1 MTNNETG
8 PAARPEDT
16 GNARNTGN
24 TRDTDSTDSTASTAS
39 NTLVEDIQDLA
50 AAWEKLHYEYEHFHD
65 GAHDRLV
72 LDCAAKL
79 SADPG
84 GPLAYVWI
92 FGLVL
97 ALPHLSWVPGDGVE
111 DAALQAL
118 RAAEPVLSAQDC
130 GHDSHPYEIH
140 DDEEDEELAGWL
152 VDLVDETQEWYEDRP
167 RDEWRCPRNAAGF
180 ARIALHVLD
189 PGSVSDVP
197 ARLPPE
203 AHATIDTLSALL
215 EGYPKT
221 DVYDEIGEQARALRS
236 AEDPDDRAG
245 RIMVVRAVG
254 WYAISGMVR
263 RKAVLDELIEALEEA
278 LSHYPVEPCGHAW
291 DAHPLLP
298 QFAPEAA
305 RLGIELS
312 YAGGRVRHERR
323 RTEHGDDGAPLEL
336 LLCPAF
342 VAGLGQES
350 LTQLRT
356 GRDRLFGPRD
366 VSHLDA
372 EYLDED
378 GRLQIEKIAERVEYT
393 SRNEQYAD
401 DLGLW
406 AARRFEH
413 ADHARERAVLLLA
426 ADQSLQIAYPA
437 PARAVVEDVL
447 RVLRTVAAAPRP
459 ARCAH
464 DDDHPQLRYTGFR
477 HAMAHFYAPEDF
489 PTPERPEQ
497 ARSEAA
503 WTCPRFLGEVAEAAV
518 RKLQV
523 LLSE

>member
-1 MTNNETG
+1 MRRGRNLLVGRRVVTGVTNNETS
-8 PAARPEDT
+8 PAARPEGT
-16 GNARNTGN
+16 GSGNAGS
-24 TRDTDSTDSTASTAS
+24 DTV
-39 NTLVEDIQDLA
+39 VEDIEELA
-50 AAWEKLHYEYEHFHD
+50 AAWHELYHEYED
-65 GAHDRLV
+65 DHDRLV

-79 SADPG
+79 GADPG

-97 ALPHLSWVPGDGVE
+97 AVRYLSWLPGDGVKE
-111 DAALQAL
+111 AALQAL
-118 RAAEPVLSAQDC
+118 RATEPALSAQEC
-130 GHDSHPYEIH
+130 AHDSHPYETH
-140 DDEEDEELAGWL
+140 DDEEDEELPGWL

-180 ARIALHVLD
+180 ARIALDLLD

-197 ARLPPE
+197 PRLPPE

-221 DVYDEIGEQARALRS
+221 DVYEEIEEQAWALRS

-254 WYAISGMVR
+254 WYATSGMVR
-263 RKAVLDELIEALEEA
+263 RKGVLDELIEALEGA
-278 LSHYPVEPCGHAW
+278 LSHYPADPCEHAW

-298 QFAPEAA
+298 TFAPEAA

-312 YAGGRVRHERR
+312 YPGGRLRYERR
-323 RTEHGDDGAPLEL
+323 RTEQQDNGAPLEL
-336 LLCPAF
+336 LLCPSYI
-342 VAGLGQES
+342 AGLGQES
-350 LTQLRT
+350 LTELRT

-366 VSHLDA
+366 VSHVDA
-372 EYLDED
+372 EYLDAD
-378 GRLQIEKIAERVEYT
+378 GRLQIEKIADRVEYT

-413 ADHARERAVLLLA
+413 TDDTRERAVLLLA
-426 ADQSLQIAYPA
+426 AYQAMQNAYPA
-437 PARAVVEDVL
+437 PARAVAEDVL
-447 RVLRTVAAAPRP
+447 GVLRTVAATPRP
-459 ARCAH
+459 ARCPH

-503 WTCPRFLGEVAEAAV
+503 WTCPRFLAEVAEAGV
-518 RKLQV
+518 RDLEV
-523 LLSE
+523 LVTD